1 MYKNLLVALL
11 LLVTFSVSAN
21 DHDKVE
27 PNNLPDNCTYD
38 KRTVECS
45 LDDAEVI
52 ENPNKD
58 PEDNPEFVKP
68 IIVDETEKTEPENRP
83 EDETKPENKP
93 KPVFVKPM
101 IIDDKE
107 VIKESDKTRFV
118 DNKTGNIN
126 LEGDKSGGRSLH
138 RRQF

>member
-38 KRTVECS
+38 KRKVECS

-107 VIKESDKTRFV
+107 VIKER
-118 DNKTGNIN
+118 
-126 LEGDKSGGRSLH
+126 
-138 RRQF
+138 